1 MTVCILAVVPGFY
14 GWWHLGRSISLD
26 SIETAKAFDA
36 PILGGAAAL
45 SNADIDVLVK
55 VVRKRRIVYGEIL
68 QADGE
73 GGRRLAIEILGLWN
87 G

>member
-1 MTVCILAVVPGFY
+1 
-14 GWWHLGRSISLD
+14 
-26 SIETAKAFDA
+26 
-36 PILGGAAAL
+36 L